1 MGNARILADE
11 LMFQRFENLVV
22 NIFEV
27 SEKGVK
33 LELIPILA
41 PES

>member
-1 MGNARILADE
+1 ML
-11 LMFQRFENLVV
+11 QRFENLGV

-33 LELIPILA
+33 LELMPA
-41 PES
+41 ERND